1 MLMIGVRGGAMYCV
15 ARVSLR
21 ATATWNNL
29 ESSHQSPANSLPR
42 GTLDR
47 MHSQSSQWPPAESL
61 PRGIHS

>member
-42 GTLDR
+42 GRIHTL
-47 MHSQSSQWPPAESL
+47 SSQWPPAKSL
-61 PRGIHS
+61 PRGIHF